1 MVSDGAFLFH
11 MCIPC
16 SKTFSLVIRS
26 KSPVKVKVKYQGH
39 ILKKKKKMA
48 ITVSFVFHKHSL
60 FSKFCK
66 SKSYTTSDWLN
77 YMVCLYLCYFEI
89 LSYMEKSGK
98 YDELGFYE

>member
-39 ILKKKKKMA
+39 IFKKKKKKKWLLQFHLSFTNTA
-48 ITVSFVFHKHSL
+48 CSLSFVNLKVTQL
-60 FSKFCK
+60 
-66 SKSYTTSDWLN
+66 L
-77 YMVCLYLCYFEI
+77 I
-89 LSYMEKSGK
+89 G
-98 YDELGFYE
+98 